1 MCLFVTIVEKKNPTS
16 QRMYATNRKEDES
29 RGCFLHLHRPFA
41 AKQHVLRLLIR
52 EVQLL
57 LAEHEVERL
66 RLARSQRNTRKVR
79 EALQRI
85 ALLSSLPFT
94 PSTHSYQRRLHKQQN
109 ALVSLTT
116 SRVGHFHVH
125 VDRQR
130 GAESVIPN
138 LPNLHGVG
146 ERRVGQAEAE
156 RMNHRTREE
165 PIRSS
170 RESRFLCLN
179 RFELFLPLS
188 DACSYRSSPDSSRS
202 HYNTS
207 CSQVG
212 RLLLTLLPSL
222 PTRIHIPHDHFGD
235 RLASEHA
242 SVAHGQHAH
251 HMLVLLIHADIHRA
265 AS

>member
-94 PSTHSYQRRLHKQQN
+94 PSTHSYQRRLRKQQN

-170 RESRFLCLN
+170 RESRFLRLN
-179 RFELFLPLS
+179 ASNCSYLFRTHVHIEVVQIRHVVIIIHRVHKSAACFSRSFLLFLLGFT
-188 DACSYRSSPDSSRS
+188 SPTI
-202 HYNTS
+202 TS
-207 CSQVG
+207 AIAW
-212 RLLLTLLPSL
+212 P
-222 PTRIHIPHDHFGD
+222 PNMPP
-235 RLASEHA
+235 
-242 SVAHGQHAH
+242 
-251 HMLVLLIHADIHRA
+251 
-265 AS
+265 

>member
-1 MCLFVTIVEKKNPTS
+1 
-16 QRMYATNRKEDES
+16 MYATNRKEDES
-29 RGCFLHLHRPFA
+29 RGCFLYLHRPFA

-170 RESRFLCLN
+170 RESRFLRLN
-179 RFELFLPLS
+179 ASDGSYLF
-188 DACSYRSSPDSSRS
+188 RT
-202 HYNTS
+202 H
-207 CSQVG
+207 V
-212 RLLLTLLPSL
+212 
-222 PTRIHIPHDHFGD
+222 HIEVVQIRH
-235 RLASEHA
+235 
-242 SVAHGQHAH
+242 V
-251 HMLVLLIHADIHRA
+251 VIIIHRVHKSTA
-265 AS
+265 CFSRASFSSYSDSRLPRSLRRSPGLRTCLRSPRPARPPHAPSAHTH